1 MRLEDGCRSTSTSLQ
16 IELSSAATN
25 NISTA
30 GQPALIILHRK
41 HVEPPDQGV
50 KAPAHLRRSCCLVP
64 ISEVGNFIQ
73 SRHHDYFFFRPDK
86 GVCAVFQLP
95 DLMHSAIA
103 WLQSGMQPVRSGLPL
118 QYATHLPFSCEQL
131 FPVICA
137 QLGVATNP
145 RAIIQL
151 ATTIFMAVL
160 HDRTITSIP
169 Y

>member
-1 MRLEDGCRSTSTSLQ
+1 MSQL
-16 IELSSAATN
+16 
-25 NISTA
+25 
-30 GQPALIILHRK
+30 GQKRK
-41 HVEPPDQGV
+41 WPGFSGMSGPPPEADIASPPRHVR
-50 KAPAHLRRSCCLVP
+50 KVP
-64 ISEVGNFIQ
+64 ISEVGNLIQ

-86 GVCAVFQLP
+86 CVCAVFQLP

-145 RAIIQL
+145 RAIIQPSDYNL
-151 ATTIFMAVL
+151 HGSPPRLDNNEHTILKVL
-160 HDRTITSIP
+160 PRD
-169 Y
+169 